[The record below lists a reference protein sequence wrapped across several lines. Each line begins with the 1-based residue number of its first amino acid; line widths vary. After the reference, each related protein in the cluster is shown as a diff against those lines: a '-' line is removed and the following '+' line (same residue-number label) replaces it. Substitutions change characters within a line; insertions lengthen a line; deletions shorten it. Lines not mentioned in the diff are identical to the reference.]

1 MAKKILAIC
10 AALVAF
16 AVVPAVASASP
27 ELQTSGG
34 AKVATGTA
42 IKATNVGNVV
52 FTTGF
57 GSITCTKAE
66 MTGEVVEN
74 SGTSIAGTIKTAHF
88 TGNHDNTTNCGT
100 TIPGITM
107 VKVTAEV
114 SSLSHWCLTS
124 TPEHKWHLRGGGCA
138 EPAKGLKFTLH
149 LFNSSTEA
157 IGSCSYER
165 TAASGPIIGTYV
177 TNVSPLELTV
187 TSGNVFTRL
196 GENFL
201 CPSSG
206 TLDAKFKVQTSTGGE
221 LKVV

>member
-52 FTTGF
+52 FTTSVGN
-57 GSITCTKAE
+57 ITCTSAS
-66 MTGEVVEN
+66 MTGEVTEN
-74 SGTSIAGTIKTAHF
+74 SGSSIKGTIKTASF
-88 TGNHDNTTNCGT
+88 TGTHDGTTNCAT
-100 TIPGITM
+100 TIFGITM
-107 VKVTAEV
+107 VKVTPEN
-114 SSLSHWCLTS
+114 LPWCLTS
-124 TPEHKWHLRGGGCA
+124 TVFGHWTIRGGGCPEA
-138 EPAKGLKFTLH
+138 AKGLRFTLD
-149 LFNSSTEA
+149 LFNSSTES
-157 IGSCSYER
+157 IGSCTYER
-165 TAASGPIIGTYV
+165 TAASGPITGTY
-177 TNVSPLELTV
+177 NAGPPLELTV
-187 TSGNVFTRL
+187 TAGNVFARV
-196 GENFL
+196 GESFL

-206 TLDAKFKVQTSTGGE
+206 TLDAKFKVQTSAGGE